1 LRKIGQVIHISPSK
15 KAILKAE
22 NLPRIGETISDEK
35 KQLVGK
41 VFDLFGPKQSP
52 YVSVD
57 IQFEDPKKLIGK
69 ILFSYP
75 LNRLNKRRKKEG

>member
-1 LRKIGQVIHISPSK
+1 MRRIGQVLHISPSK
-15 KAILKAE
+15 KAIIKVD
-22 NLPRIGETISDEK
+22 NLPRIGETILDEK

-52 YVSVD
+52 YVSVN

-75 LNRLNKRRKKEG
+75 LNRPNKRRKKK